1 MELFN
6 ESSDGMQNILPKEGE
21 VNYFGA
27 IISAVKA
34 KNYREKLLTTIDWQN
49 DVIHMF
55 GKTITTN
62 RKVALYGDKPY
73 KYSYSNTTKEA
84 LPWTKELMELKSK
97 IEEIT
102 NESYNS
108 CLLNLY
114 HNGNEGMGWHTDAEK
129 ELKKNG
135 TIASMSIGADRKF
148 VFKHKISKEKVAL
161 ILKNGSLLVMK
172 NQTQDY
178 WLHSLPTT
186 KLVSIPRI
194 NLTFRT
200 IIDKKLSS
208 KHAM

>member
-1 MELFN
+1 
-6 ESSDGMQNILPKEGE
+6 
-21 VNYFGA
+21 
-27 IISAVKA
+27 
-34 KNYREKLLTTIDWQN
+34 
-49 DVIHMF
+49 
-55 GKTITTN
+55 
-62 RKVALYGDKPY
+62 
-73 KYSYSNTTKEA
+73 
-84 LPWTKELMELKSK
+84 MELKSK

-172 NQTQDY
+172 NETQDY

-186 KLVSIPRI
+186 KLVSKPRI

-200 IIDKKLSS
+200 IIDNKISS
-208 KHAM
+208 KHPM